1 MAITRRA
8 ALAAIS
14 AALAA
19 PAITGRASAQARHRW
34 RIQGYLPAS
43 FGIQQD
49 FAAWCEALGAKSDS
63 ALAIEAV
70 PVGAVVGPT
79 ETVDAIRNGV
89 LTGHFSGPPYFAGKD
104 QAFAIIGDTS
114 AAYDDVHQRDRWWS
128 EGGGLDFTRRLYAGY
143 DIHCVG
149 PVFSLAEWLPS
160 KVPLDGV
167 ESLRGMKIRAPQ
179 GIISELFAHFGAG
192 VVVLPGTEV
201 FNALETGIV
210 DAADWAWLALNEQTG
225 LHRVCPYAIYAP
237 HSMGVTDL
245 SISAREW
252 DRLSD
257 DLRSLIDAETTAFSD
272 MLRDKLEAGEVEAEA
287 RLTEAGIT
295 LTRWPEE
302 ERRKIRAAQVEI
314 WDRLAGTS
322 AMAAEAVESHRA
334 FMRQIGLQT

>member
-1 MAITRRA
+1 MTTTRRA
-8 ALAAIS
+8 ALAALG
-14 AALAA
+14 AVLAA
-19 PAITGRASAQARHRW
+19 PALLGRAQAQARHTW

-49 FAAWCEALGAKSDS
+49 FAAWCAALGEKSGG
-63 ALAIEAV
+63 ALAIEAL

-89 LTGHFSGPPYFAGKD
+89 LSGHYSGPPYFAGKD

-114 AAYDDVHQRDRWWS
+114 AAYDDVDQRDRWWS
-128 EGGGLDFTRRLYAGY
+128 EGGGLDFIRRLYAGY

-160 KVPLDGV
+160 KVPLAGV
-167 ESLRGMKIRAPQ
+167 DSLAGIKIRAPQ
-179 GIISELFAHFGAG
+179 GLISELFAHFGAG

-201 FNALETGIV
+201 FNALETGVV
-210 DAADWAWLALNEQTG
+210 DAADWAWLDLNEKTG
-225 LHRVCPYAIYAP
+225 LHRVCPYAVFAP

-252 DRLSD
+252 DRLTD
-257 DLRSLIDAETTAFSD
+257 DLRRLIETETAAFSA
-272 MLRDKLEAGEVEAEA
+272 MLRDKLNAGEAEAEA
-287 RLTEAGIT
+287 RLTAAGIT

-302 ERRKIRAAQVEI
+302 ERRRIRAAQVEI
-314 WDRLAGTS
+314 WDRLAATS
-322 AMAAEAVESHRA
+322 AMAGEAVESHRA
-334 FMRQIGLQT
+334 FMRRIGLQT